1 MALVYGILGMSD
13 YKGKIS
19 FNPRL
24 TSTQKNG
31 RVNLIIQEQRL
42 SVSLDQKKE
51 ETVYL
56 LKEGTGLTITHQ
68 GEKIALKQGAPVSM
82 KIDVGPSEAR

>member
-1 MALVYGILGMSD
+1 MRD
-13 YKGKIS
+13 HKGEIS

-24 TSTQKNG
+24 TRKRGTG
-31 RVNLIIQEQRL
+31 RVNLIIRGQRL
-42 SVSLDQKKE
+42 SVTIEQKKE

-56 LKEGTGLTITHQ
+56 LKEGAGLTITHQ

-82 KIDVGPSEAR
+82 KIDGGPSEAR